1 MCVCVCACV
10 CVRASVCVGVCV
22 CVCMVAVSNNIPDCW
37 RIGSCMCMHEHAC
50 LRAFMMHVILKRC

>member
-1 MCVCVCACV
+1 M

-50 LRAFMMHVILKRC
+50 LRAFMMHVILQHC